1 MGASITCVPEARLDW
16 AKANVSDVDQTLT
29 VPFGDA
35 LPDGWGAEFKS
46 LATRREAEIRDAPWG
61 RIDLVEWNQI
71 VQVDDVPEDSVDDLK
86 ASLERLVDQAN
97 RNLRGQRERLEEQ
110 RAQEGR
116 EQQERQQRTS
126 RMQDRFRGSTS
137 WRDLRD

>member
-1 MGASITCVPEARLDW
+1 MGASIACVPEEAKLDW

-35 LPDGWGAEFKS
+35 LPDGWGTEFKS
-46 LATRREAEIRDAPWG
+46 LARRRAAAIGDAPWG

-71 VQVDDVPEDSVDDLK
+71 VQVDDVAEGSVDDLK

-97 RNLRGQRERLEEQ
+97 RNLRGQRERLKEQ
-110 RAQEGR
+110 GAQEER
-116 EQQERQQRTS
+116 EQQERQERTG
-126 RMQDRFRGSTS
+126 RMQDRFRG
-137 WRDLRD
+137 LH